1 MSHITIRDAREVDA
15 GAVAAFTDDTW
26 GDRHEDYIPR
36 VFAEWVRTDDDEQR
50 TLIATVTPEAAAE
63 ATTGGEVD
71 SDILVEGDGTGAA
84 ATGEPEA
91 VVGCVQGVLL
101 SEWEAWAQG
110 IRVNPDVRGLG
121 VGTRLTEATLEWAR
135 STGATV
141 CRNLVFSWNA
151 AGLGQSRA
159 AGFDPAAEF
168 RFARPRP
175 EPGTPS
181 TAIDDPDPD
190 DAWGFWQR
198 SDARDRL
205 RGLALDPAE
214 SWACSELTRAR
225 LSTAADDGR
234 LIAVED
240 DGIAACAVRT
250 RFDEQ
255 ESEDGIERT
264 AVYGVAA
271 WRNVDAAGALYA
283 AIAADAAERGA
294 DATRVLIPE
303 STLHVS
309 DTAANRVDIAA
320 EPEFVLRADL
330 TDPTVGSVE

>member
-1 MSHITIRDAREVDA
+1 MSRVTIRDAREADA
-15 GAVAAFTDDTW
+15 DAVAAFTGDTW

-36 VFAEWVRTDDDEQR
+36 VFPEWARTDDDEQR
-50 TLIATVTPEAAAE
+50 TLVATVTPEA
-63 ATTGGEVD
+63 TTGGDVD
-71 SDILVEGDGTGAA
+71 PNVLVAGDGTGAA
-84 ATGEPEA
+84 AAGEPEA

-110 IRVNPDVRGLG
+110 IRVTPDVRGLG

-135 STGATV
+135 SAGAAV
-141 CRNLVFSWNA
+141 CRNMVFSWNA

-168 RFARPRP
+168 RFARPTP
-175 EPGTPS
+175 DPGTPS
-181 TAIDDPDPD
+181 AAIDDPDPD
-190 DAWGFWQR
+190 DVWGFWQR

-234 LIAVED
+234 LIAVD
-240 DGIAACAVRT
+240 DGGIAACAVRT
-250 RFDEQ
+250 RIDER
-255 ESEDGIERT
+255 ESEDGTERI

-271 WRNVDAAGALYA
+271 WRDVDVAGTLYA
-283 AIAADAAERGA
+283 AIAADAAGREA
-294 DATRVLIPE
+294 NATRVLIPE
-303 STLHVS
+303 SVVHVS
-309 DTAANRVDIAA
+309 DTAANRVNVAG
-320 EPEFVLRADL
+320 EPDFVLSADL
-330 TDPTVGSVE
+330 TDRSVRTEI